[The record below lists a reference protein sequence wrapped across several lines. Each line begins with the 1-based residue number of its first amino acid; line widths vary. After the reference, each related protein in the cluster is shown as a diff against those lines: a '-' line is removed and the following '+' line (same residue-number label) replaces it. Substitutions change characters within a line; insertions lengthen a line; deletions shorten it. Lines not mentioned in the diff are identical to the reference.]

1 MSDSIYPGRVS
12 RRPQLRSLLDQQ
24 RTLGNRAVLRL
35 LDFQP
40 KPTEP
45 EEPPPEP
52 EEPAIPIELPPPRRK
67 WFFATG
73 ALAILALLEAARRWF
88 GG

>member
-1 MSDSIYPGRVS
+1 MSGNVYPRRVS

-35 LDFQP
+35 LDLEP
-40 KPTEP
+40 KPPAP
-45 EEPPPEP
+45 EEPPPGP
-52 EEPAIPIELPPPRRK
+52 EEPAIPIELPSPRRK

-73 ALAILALLEAARRWF
+73 VLAILALLEAARRWF

>member
-1 MSDSIYPGRVS
+1 VSSLLHQRVS

-35 LDFQP
+35 IGVEPRPLQP
-40 KPTEP
+40 VEPPAPLEPRTEP
-45 EEPPPEP
+45 PEPPPSH
-52 EEPAIPIELPPPRRK
+52 RR
-67 WFFATG
+67 WFFGIGVIAV
-73 ALAILALLEAARRWF
+73 LAALEAAWRWF